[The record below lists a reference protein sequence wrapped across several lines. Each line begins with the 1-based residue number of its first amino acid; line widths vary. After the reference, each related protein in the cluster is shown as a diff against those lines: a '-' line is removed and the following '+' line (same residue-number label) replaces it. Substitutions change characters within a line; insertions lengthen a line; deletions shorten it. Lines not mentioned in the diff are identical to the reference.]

1 MREHCNFKL
10 PKPLVILSSKGLKRN
25 GYRRYVIYPD
35 LSRFKRACLNCQY
48 RVVEEKR
55 SFCKLGDPQ
64 FMMKFY
70 GFDSKSPKGVLISLG
85 APPPDLPLSWVAEIK
100 AYLGRYQKSNGGR
113 SKLLKNRP
121 SDRRKDALRSRLLK

>member
-35 LSRFKRACLNCQY
+35 LSKFKRACLNCGY
-48 RVVEEKR
+48 REVENKR
-55 SFCKLGDPQ
+55 SGCRLGDPE

-70 GFDSKSPKGVLISLG
+70 GFDSKSPKGVLITQG
-85 APPPDLPLSWVAEIK
+85 APPPELPRSWMPEIE
-100 AYLGRYQKSNGGR
+100 AYFERHQKSNGGR